1 MKVLIA
7 SLVLAAL
14 AGCASQSPRWARD
27 DVKAQ
32 AAAFCEDHAG
42 IDRIQPISKNG
53 GGNYWL
59 RCNDKSMH
67 RIGIKIVT
75 GANNR

>member
-7 SLVLAAL
+7 SLVLASL
-14 AGCASQSPRWARD
+14 VGCASQPPRWARD
-27 DVKAQ
+27 DVKEQ
-32 AAAFCEDHAG
+32 AASFCENHDG

-53 GGNYWL
+53 GGDYWL

-67 RIGIKIVT
+67 RIGIKIVK
-75 GANNR
+75 GANNS

>member
-7 SLVLAAL
+7 SLVLLTL
-14 AGCASQSPRWARD
+14 AGCASQPPRWARD
-27 DVKAQ
+27 DVMAQ
-32 AAAFCEDHAG
+32 AAPFCADHDG

-67 RIGIKIVT
+67 RIGIKVI
-75 GANNR
+75 NNS